1 MQRAIITLSVVSDE
15 SATAAMLRLAISL
28 QFAAHTV
35 TKGAPQNKGIETTES
50 TWATFGGVMA
60 SDPSLRLRIFLDL
73 EPTEGQSQGLKR
85 PGESH
90 LESS

>member
-35 TKGAPQNKGIETTES
+35 TKEAPRNKGIETRES
-50 TWATFGGVMA
+50 TWATFGDVMA
-60 SDPSLRLRIFLDL
+60 VGSARLRLRILLDL
-73 EPTEGQSQGLKR
+73 EPTEGQAQGLKR
-85 PGESH
+85 KPS
-90 LESS
+90 LNNR